1 MDEESYP
8 QGGEVGVFTLQVILH
23 DSVMGIR
30 YYAYAV
36 EADRIED
43 ALECPSMFLSCD
55 PLADA
60 LGMEVGAMSGTAIM
74 RQVVPEQDMLYL
86 DKAWS
91 ELQELSRTGGYDGG
105 PRPSYRMFE
114 GKVCMFGMGWE
125 PWVRVLRPE
134 EMKAISLDLKS
145 LCLEEEFPILEHGDG
160 ISGGERISYVA
171 SYLRAA
177 CRFADVLVGSGRGMV
192 YMIG

>member
-1 MDEESYP
+1 MDEERYP

-60 LGMEVGAMSGTAIM
+60 LGIEVGAMSGTAIM

>member
-1 MDEESYP
+1 MDEERYP
-8 QGGEVGVFTLQVILH
+8 QGGVVRVFTLQVILH

>member
-1 MDEESYP
+1 M
-8 QGGEVGVFTLQVILH
+8 FTLQVILH

-160 ISGGERISYVA
+160 ISGGERMSYVA

>member
-1 MDEESYP
+1 VDEERYP

-160 ISGGERISYVA
+160 ISGGERMSYVA

>member
-1 MDEESYP
+1 M
-8 QGGEVGVFTLQVILH
+8 FTLQVILH

-105 PRPSYRMFE
+105 PRPSYHMFE

>member
-1 MDEESYP
+1 M
-8 QGGEVGVFTLQVILH
+8 FTLQVILH

-91 ELQELSRTGGYDGG
+91 ELQELSRTGGLRRWTSSFL
-105 PRPSYRMFE
+105 PH
-114 GKVCMFGMGWE
+114 
-125 PWVRVLRPE
+125 VRR
-134 EMKAISLDLKS
+134 KS
-145 LCLEEEFPILEHGDG
+145 VHVRNG
-160 ISGGERISYVA
+160 
-171 SYLRAA
+171 
-177 CRFADVLVGSGRGMV
+177 VGAVGQGC
-192 YMIG
+192 

>member
-1 MDEESYP
+1 VDEERYP

>member
-1 MDEESYP
+1 MNEERYP
-8 QGGEVGVFTLQVILH
+8 QGGVVGVLTVQVILH

>member
-1 MDEESYP
+1 MDEERYP